1 MKKGDIYLPPYQ
13 VKKVDLT
20 NLLKELSN
28 WAFRSYRIKE
38 LWKHTK
44 GEKVRVAILDTGCN
58 HKDIKVKK
66 FVNFTDDEDEDKCG
80 HGTWVAGCIGAARGR
95 FLGIAPECELH
106 IAKILANDGTGNW
119 DWFRKG
125 LEWALEEECE
135 IVNVSAGGDYEGEKI
150 QPVLKKM
157 ANKGIIVVCA
167 GGNERDL
174 LIFPANDENSLAV
187 GAVDKKWQRAKF
199 SNFGP
204 RLVVMAPGVELLG
217 CWLNDGYAK
226 VSGTSMAAPV
236 MSGILTLEQAKHD
249 LNLTE
254 AIARFAFTSRDI
266 GKEGWQ
272 PDTGW
277 GIVEPHKFLQIEAT
291 SKKITWAWI
300 INLVVFVMAY
310 FVGDEENREKAR
322 RLSLGRRK

>member
-1 MKKGDIYLPPYQ
+1 MKKGKIHLPPYQ
-13 VKKVDLT
+13 VKKVEMT
-20 NLLKELSN
+20 SLLEELSN
-28 WAFRSYRIKE
+28 WAFRSFRIKE

-44 GEKVRVAILDTGCN
+44 GDKVRVAVLDTGCN

-80 HGTWVAGCIGAARGR
+80 HGTWVAGCVRATGG
-95 FLGIAPECELH
+95 FLGIAPECELYV
-106 IAKILANDGTGNW
+106 AKILANDGTGNW
-119 DWFRKG
+119 DWLRKG

-135 IVNVSAGGDYEGEKI
+135 IVNISAGGDYTGKTI

-167 GGNERDL
+167 GGNESNL
-174 LIFPANDENSLAV
+174 LIFPANDENTLAV
-187 GAVDKKWQRAKF
+187 GAVDKSWQKAKF

-217 CWLNDGYAK
+217 CWLDNGYAK
-226 VSGTSMAAPV
+226 VSGTSMASPV
-236 MSGILTLEQAKHD
+236 ISGILTLEQMKHD

-254 AIARFAFTSRDI
+254 AIVRLLWTSKDI
-266 GKEGWQ
+266 GNPGWE

-277 GIVEPHKFLQIEAT
+277 GIVEPHKFLQVEAT

-300 INLVVFVMAY
+300 INLATFLIAY
-310 FVGDEENREKAR
+310 FVGDEENRTNAKR
-322 RLSLGRRK
+322 VLFGRRQ